1 VTSGARRAVRRGVT
15 EILANGTIA
24 IVAFSSC
31 FRACPDRF
39 IGASRGDRNSTRAS
53 WVFKIHLAV
62 VEEPSKRI
70 YKVQIGREE
79 QGHFVPQLPGFTK
92 EFSRMVGA
100 TNAMVA
106 VRRQAQTEVDKHLG
120 LFKERIDRP
129 LHRR

>member
-1 VTSGARRAVRRGVT
+1 LLRFHLGFVHVLTVLLEQAVAIETRLEHRGY
-15 EILANGTIA
+15 L
-24 IVAFSSC
+24 
-31 FRACPDRF
+31 
-39 IGASRGDRNSTRAS
+39 
-53 WVFKIHLAV
+53 IHLAV

-70 YKVQIGREE
+70 YKVQIGHEE

-106 VRRQAQTEVDKHLG
+106 VRKQAQTEVDKHLG